1 MPEQESNNP
10 KTLHELV
17 SNRTDDGKNR
27 KVVGYSVASY
37 AGVLSALE
45 KAKMIV
51 KNGETITDGGLTYGG
66 GQNVVSRS
74 WTFLGNYGIGNTGI
88 VDNFYQS
95 DLNQVKVILRDY
107 MPFVLDCKNEDGKF
121 ERTCV
126 KRRDYAHLE
135 FLNRGISVSC
145 SQNPQFPP
153 GDFTKDSLERCK
165 NGLGADGD
173 GFIIGLGV
181 AFNQVVINYF
191 RHFYEKIEWTEDK
204 LRSLA
209 AKGYLYGELMVPK
222 GDNAKVLHAR
232 ITVDISQSE
241 TSPYDVFV
249 PVPLMLLDDFKELGY
264 VRVRNNT
271 KEEDVDGKTLL
282 FHLAS
287 KKFNH
292 KKSIIEGFSPDGV
305 KDYVPGNDSR
315 DVEYRYTGLNDGNI
329 VEGRLRFYFIPES
342 KEEVA
347 RIAGSIPEEYIG
359 KLFTGVLKEEGY
371 YKTDVTVS
379 YDIDLN
385 ISGGVRGALEKFNE
399 QLIEKLDPDG
409 LYKALQVVANF
420 ESDGQYT
427 RWKDIGDSEG
437 VSAGALQC
445 TENSGGIA
453 YMLQTY
459 KKVKESEGGVLSE
472 EEADLVARAQSK
484 NLTNIDSTLFKKM
497 YDEDSNRM
505 KVSQFLAW
513 TQGYHGK
520 AAVSCCNAF
529 KPKSPLAFAAIA
541 GATNHWPGIMKSEF
555 TKNGLNANMDEAL
568 KAKTAEAI
576 HLKVSIR
583 KQTGKN
589 VSVQEIMQNPLKFQK
604 PEYVGRWKGWCN
616 RCKSIIDGANRNDL
630 QIENISSYHN

>member
-1 MPEQESNNP
+1 MPEQQSNNP

-51 KNGETITDGGLTYGG
+51 KNGETITDGGLSYGG
-66 GQNVVSRS
+66 GQNVISRS
-74 WTFLGNYGIGNTGI
+74 WTFLGNYGVGNTGI

-165 NGLGADGD
+165 NGLGTDGD

-292 KKSIIEGFSPDGV
+292 KKSIIEGFGPDGI
-305 KDYVPGNDSR
+305 KDYVPGNVSR
-315 DVEYRYTGLNDGNI
+315 DVEYRYTGLNGGNI

-347 RIAGSIPEEYIG
+347 RIAGSIPEEYKE
-359 KLFTGVLKEEGY
+359 KLFRGVISEDGY
-371 YKTDVTVS
+371 YKTESVVYEMAGIGTAAEGLKTDSAFYYEGQVDWAKFRQKHPNLPAGHE
-379 YDIDLN
+379 DIIESVARQFN
-385 ISGGVRGALEKFNE
+385 INTRMWMTQMGLETGWFTSKNFKSRRNPGGISAESIYKGGQTYTLDYLGGVRATRAVEVRGEGYGHYWIFETYEDGYRAMAYLLVNSKRYGLAKFGAQTVYEHFTNMYRGGYCDLREAVCQNYND
-399 QLIEKLDPDG
+399 KLMNQ
-409 LYKALQVVANF
+409 YAN
-420 ESDGQYT
+420 
-427 RWKDIGDSEG
+427 I
-437 VSAGALQC
+437 C
-445 TENSGGIA
+445 
-453 YMLQTY
+453 
-459 KKVKESEGGVLSE
+459 
-472 EEADLVARAQSK
+472 
-484 NLTNIDSTLFKKM
+484 
-497 YDEDSNRM
+497 
-505 KVSQFLAW
+505 
-513 TQGYHGK
+513 
-520 AAVSCCNAF
+520 
-529 KPKSPLAFAAIA
+529 
-541 GATNHWPGIMKSEF
+541 
-555 TKNGLNANMDEAL
+555 
-568 KAKTAEAI
+568 
-576 HLKVSIR
+576 
-583 KQTGKN
+583 
-589 VSVQEIMQNPLKFQK
+589 
-604 PEYVGRWKGWCN
+604 
-616 RCKSIIDGANRNDL
+616 
-630 QIENISSYHN
+630 